1 MEGCVAMTPA
11 QEARQNAM
19 FDQQADMEQQE
30 REYYRIAARLHF
42 CVLDGYLT
50 AQEMENCLYAM
61 GILTEWKKGK
71 R

>member
-1 MEGCVAMTPA
+1 MT
-11 QEARQNAM
+11 QEQ
-19 FDQQADMEQQE
+19 QQADMEAQE

-50 AQEMENCLYAM
+50 AQEFEDCLYAM
-61 GILTEWKKGK
+61 GILTEWKKGQ